1 MIGDMKDLNVW
12 FALNSWQWQGRLWF
26 MSLLRGQ
33 WM

>member
-1 MIGDMKDLNVW
+1 MTGDMKDLNVW
-12 FALNSWQWQGRLWF
+12 FALNNWQWQGTLWF